1 MTKRICLGLSLAC
14 VVSAGGCASHK
25 KADKSVPMDR
35 GVTDIAPTRGR
46 QGHGLPPDPSF
57 VSVPASSSQP
67 RFIPVDAQASM
78 PAYTATP
85 AYTPAYSPAVTPTPE
100 PSPMVTA
107 TPAPAAP
114 VAPAPAAVQV
124 SAALPAS
131 PAGGGRQYKVQKGD
145 TLFRIAKTHYGD
157 GNRWQ
162 QIASANPGLTPTTL
176 QAGATIVVP

>member
-35 GVTDIAPTRGR
+35 GVTDIAPTRNR
-46 QGHGLPPDPSF
+46 KSHGVPPDPSF

-67 RFIPVDAQASM
+67 RFIPVDA
-78 PAYTATP
+78 PATTP
-85 AYTPAYSPAVTPTPE
+85 AYMTTPPAMTPPAE
-100 PSPMVTA
+100 PPPMVTA
-107 TPAPAAP
+107 TPAPAASFT
-114 VAPAPAAVQV
+114 PAPAAVQV
-124 SAALPAS
+124 AASIPAA
-131 PAGGGRQYKVQKGD
+131 PAPAAGGRPYKVQRGD

-162 QIASANPGLTPTTL
+162 QIASANPGVTPTTL
-176 QAGATIVVP
+176 KAGSTIVVP